1 MCDRIGHKRG
11 VKKIETFIKNYFDF
25 LWFVL
30 MMADAGKGIY
40 YLCAGEFL
48 WAGIRLGF
56 FITMFL
62 LTYKWAIEEKQ
73 KQLQA
78 KRTLMLNKYIK
89 LVKAAK
95 KATGRGRKNETF
107 N

>member
-1 MCDRIGHKRG
+1 
-11 VKKIETFIKNYFDF
+11 
-25 LWFVL
+25 
-30 MMADAGKGIY
+30 MMADAGAGIY

-95 KATGRGRKNETF
+95 KATGRGRKNEAF

>member
-1 MCDRIGHKRG
+1 MKEIK
-11 VKKIETFIKNYFDF
+11 TFIKNCVEFY
-25 LWFVL
+25 WYVL
-30 MMADAGKGIY
+30 MMEDAGKCIY
-40 YLCAGEFL
+40 YLCAGEWG
-48 WAGIRLGF
+48 WAEIYLGF
-56 FITMFL
+56 FIVAFL
-62 LTYKWAIEEKQ
+62 FTYKWAIDEKE

-95 KATGRGRKNETF
+95 KAAGRGRKNEAF